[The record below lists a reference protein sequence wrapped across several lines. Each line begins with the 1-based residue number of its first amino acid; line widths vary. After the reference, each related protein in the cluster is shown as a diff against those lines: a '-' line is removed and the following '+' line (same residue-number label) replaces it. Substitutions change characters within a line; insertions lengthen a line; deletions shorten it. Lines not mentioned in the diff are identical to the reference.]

1 VGVLVTVSR
10 FFSFLVTRT
19 AKEQKRVEEEIEKS
33 EELVH
38 EVMAKL
44 CRLRKQRE
52 HLRRKT
58 SELFSRGMRELDEE
72 DGVRSQEEAILEEQ
86 QTVGDLQSL
95 AHVDV
100 IDWTAIFGEPDPFG
114 GTVATTGG
122 NSSGV

>member
-1 VGVLVTVSR
+1 
-10 FFSFLVTRT
+10 VTRT